1 MVKSYSKYELS
12 QTFGL
17 VVSSLSNVVSVSGG
31 NVKLTGPRQAVVGAN
46 EDVLVW
52 DIKKGEL
59 IGRWN
64 EASCSSQV
72 TVIARSPVDPDI
84 FAVG

>member
-17 VVSSLSNVVSVSGG
+17 VVSSLSNVLSISGG
-31 NVKLTGPRQAVVGAN
+31 QPAGPGRAIVGAN

-59 IGRWN
+59 VGRWK
-64 EASCSSQV
+64 EASCQSQV
-72 TVIARSPVDPDI
+72 TIIASSPADPDI
-84 FAVG
+84 FAV